1 MLSNGSGFHKSI
13 VTFGVDMSSSVYI
26 DIKKKNVLIIVKGST
41 DGLDDIILIAEEEY
55 SLNFTEQQNN
65 YPQVYTIMG

>member
-1 MLSNGSGFHKSI
+1 
-13 VTFGVDMSSSVYI
+13 MSSSVYI